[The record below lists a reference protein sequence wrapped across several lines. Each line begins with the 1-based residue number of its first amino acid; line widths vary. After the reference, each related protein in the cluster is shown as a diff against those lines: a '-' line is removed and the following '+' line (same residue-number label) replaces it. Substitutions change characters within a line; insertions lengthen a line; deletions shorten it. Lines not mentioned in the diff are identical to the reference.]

1 MRGTASKPAEA
12 LCLRCFRAENS
23 NASVLQTEA
32 RTEDGFEEV
41 ALAGDKT
48 MDTSLSQA
56 LSTKSSPP
64 DSDGQLN
71 GEDQAQDIA
80 FQSELN
86 VFTGLKFRGR

>member
-1 MRGTASKPAEA
+1 
-12 LCLRCFRAENS
+12 
-23 NASVLQTEA
+23 
-32 RTEDGFEEV
+32 
-41 ALAGDKT
+41 

-64 DSDGQLN
+64 DGDGQLN

-86 VFTGLKFRGR
+86 VFAGFKFRGS